1 MTIIEENNQKEVS
14 NNPYDVLGISR
25 TSSSEKA
32 RKVFLEKCKRLHPDK
47 RTHGRE
53 EEEENNASFERMKA
67 AYEKILEREKEE
79 KREKEG
85 EEQREEEVLEVND
98 IECGRVAFQEKKFDT
113 AIEFFQKALSSSSHV
128 EKVRIH
134 ANLSACYLKT
144 NKFKLAL
151 EHADASFEVSKKTF
165 PKALFR
171 RAEALEKM
179 REYPRAREALDQ
191 MLRMDATF
199 VDEVH
204 PKLRELAVKE
214 REYEK
219 KLAKSEREKEKRK
232 ERGRMEGQQPG
243 TMPKWEISKT
253 TAPRGM
259 DDIDAEEEETND
271 ERGVEKEEEEEEE
284 ELYEKPMID
293 GMGLEAIE
301 QMMTL
306 AQIKREEAKAM
317 EYSDDPASLAPK
329 EEKKNASKDF
339 NFKRCKMCGN
349 VCNVRMMSCSS
360 CCLSLADASSFTP
373 VYNLPKVA
381 SGENGDGMEEN
392 DDEDDDDK
400 DAYASSSSDDDD
412 EEDNDEMMRQVL
424 PSVAATSEKQK
435 KSLEALARRRN
446 ERQQQQQQHQPI
458 TNEVKS
464 KDAASS
470 SLWWWQTDPMFAPY
484 LGGAPEHK
492 RGYDPSLQSAY
503 DELKIPLG
511 SGESRVRDAYLNQIM
526 AHHPDAAGSKKK
538 LLKAQQ
544 AYETITKDFW
554 RHDSGCASMR
564 KKIDQALKNTTTET
578 QSYDPTKRT
587 IFVSL
592 RVYRDLEAQHTLR
605 SLFKN
610 AKDPSRVFVGICW
623 QYKTETTTEVS
634 SKTGERERCVCRL
647 HCAVNRITAKAEE
660 EVAKMKGEQDPE
672 KYLMVDVRKV
682 QLEVQ
687 EYEDEKEK
695 KAHNARAIF
704 DGVKNEKEKE
714 WLENVR
720 ETHVNWD
727 SSDGPCYSRHLA
739 DRLWGGESHILYVD
753 AKTAF
758 DADWDE
764 TLFRELEEAE
774 KDNEADHDNDNNGVV
789 LTAHPLGYD
798 LETSPVLNPE
808 TYETDH
814 HVFIY
819 GKRIFPSKEER
830 NAPAMLTAHAF
841 GKHFPHFFASKLHA
855 KPERSLK
862 SPFVSN
868 LFTFGPSEAF
878 IRDCPSDVHAPFL
891 YLGEE
896 VSTSI
901 KLFTKNWD
909 ARTPPIVPLLHCHDP
924 QHRRESFLE
933 DRRKGRLLYA
943 SIYDAGYGTPQAVN
957 RRTRLNEYSCRRIF
971 QIVCDGAVSE
981 DAAGGKVIVRDD
993 DKFNIGNG
1001 RRAKEFES
1009 FSGVS
1014 IREKRITERAKTAG
1028 LEREKFEKNEKRKC
1042 KFLVP
1047 IKTISGTSQVKEFLY
1062 ASAVN
1067 DAF

>member
-1 MTIIEENNQKEVS
+1 MTIEENNQKEVS

-47 RTHGRE
+47 RLHGRE

-259 DDIDAEEEETND
+259 DDIDAEEEETNE
-271 ERGVEKEEEEEEE
+271 ERGVEKEEEEEE

-339 NFKRCKMCGN
+339 NFKWCKMCGN

-511 SGESRVRDAYLNQIM
+511 SGESRVHDAYLNQIM

-538 LLKAQQ
+538 AFK
-544 AYETITKDFW
+544 
-554 RHDSGCASMR
+554 S
-564 KKIDQALKNTTTET
+564 TTSVRNYHE
-578 QSYDPTKRT
+578 R
-587 IFVSL
+587 F
-592 RVYRDLEAQHTLR
+592 LEARFRMREYAQ
-605 SLFKN
+605 KN
-610 AKDPSRVFVGICW
+610 
-623 QYKTETTTEVS
+623 
-634 SKTGERERCVCRL
+634 
-647 HCAVNRITAKAEE
+647 
-660 EVAKMKGEQDPE
+660 
-672 KYLMVDVRKV
+672 
-682 QLEVQ
+682 
-687 EYEDEKEK
+687 
-695 KAHNARAIF
+695 
-704 DGVKNEKEKE
+704 
-714 WLENVR
+714 
-720 ETHVNWD
+720 
-727 SSDGPCYSRHLA
+727 
-739 DRLWGGESHILYVD
+739 
-753 AKTAF
+753 
-758 DADWDE
+758 
-764 TLFRELEEAE
+764 
-774 KDNEADHDNDNNGVV
+774 
-789 LTAHPLGYD
+789 
-798 LETSPVLNPE
+798 
-808 TYETDH
+808 
-814 HVFIY
+814 
-819 GKRIFPSKEER
+819 
-830 NAPAMLTAHAF
+830 
-841 GKHFPHFFASKLHA
+841 
-855 KPERSLK
+855 
-862 SPFVSN
+862 
-868 LFTFGPSEAF
+868 
-878 IRDCPSDVHAPFL
+878 
-891 YLGEE
+891 
-896 VSTSI
+896 
-901 KLFTKNWD
+901 
-909 ARTPPIVPLLHCHDP
+909 
-924 QHRRESFLE
+924 
-933 DRRKGRLLYA
+933 
-943 SIYDAGYGTPQAVN
+943 
-957 RRTRLNEYSCRRIF
+957 
-971 QIVCDGAVSE
+971 
-981 DAAGGKVIVRDD
+981 
-993 DKFNIGNG
+993 
-1001 RRAKEFES
+1001 
-1009 FSGVS
+1009 
-1014 IREKRITERAKTAG
+1014 
-1028 LEREKFEKNEKRKC
+1028 
-1042 KFLVP
+1042 
-1047 IKTISGTSQVKEFLY
+1047 
-1062 ASAVN
+1062 
-1067 DAF
+1067 